1 MRELMKSVDDI
12 IQNDPLLSIIRES
25 ITENKIQFFSLLERS
40 GGLGVPIFSEKAK
53 NDFSNTA
60 YIPAPL
66 VTLIVMQEERL
77 PNNESLSERIA
88 TIKQNNSNQL
98 REKEYKESEKVNE
111 SVLLPDI
118 KRAVLQTKEKNT
130 SS

>member
-1 MRELMKSVDDI
+1 
-12 IQNDPLLSIIRES
+12 
-25 ITENKIQFFSLLERS
+25 
-40 GGLGVPIFSEKAK
+40 
-53 NDFSNTA
+53 
-60 YIPAPL
+60 
-66 VTLIVMQEERL
+66 MQEERL